1 MSEKKEYIERGALIE
16 RLNSLITT
24 SDLFG
29 MGVQSGFSHAIAE
42 AKNIPA
48 ADVEPV
54 VYTERKEKTYHF
66 DGEDHVG
73 VVCSKCDAS
82 QFDGLG
88 NAQRCYNCGA
98 HFGAHGKER

>member
-1 MSEKKEYIERGALIE
+1 MSDYIERGALIE

-48 ADVEPV
+48 ADVEPIRAV
-54 VYTERKEKTYHF
+54 
-66 DGEDHVG
+66 
-73 VVCSKCDAS
+73 S
-82 QFDGLG
+82 
-88 NAQRCYNCGA
+88 
-98 HFGAHGKER
+98 

>member
-1 MSEKKEYIERGALIE
+1 MSEKKEYIERKALI
-16 RLNSLITT
+16 
-24 SDLFG
+24 
-29 MGVQSGFSHAIAE
+29 
-42 AKNIPA
+42 AKEEIIVTDTGREVCVIRTCNINAIPA

-66 DGEDHVG
+66 DGEYHVG

-88 NAQRCYNCGA
+88 NARRCYNCGA
-98 HFGAHGKER
+98 HFGAHGKERER